1 MHTCRLKLRP
11 FKYRDLGDVFDLC
24 SRAETS
30 RYSLWEPHKNKW
42 DSLGYLFF
50 VKYKS
55 GGIHWSVREKE
66 TNRMIG
72 SCSFVA
78 INWETLSGE
87 IGYSINPDY
96 WRQGFG
102 LETAEALLDFGF
114 GKLGLE
120 RIEVRVMEENVRS
133 IALAEKLGMK
143 SAGEGNEF
151 VVYKGERRNIIRME
165 ITSAEYIGKID

>member
-1 MHTCRLKLRP
+1 
-11 FKYRDLGDVFDLC
+11 
-24 SRAETS
+24 
-30 RYSLWEPHKNKW
+30 
-42 DSLGYLFF
+42 
-50 VKYKS
+50 
-55 GGIHWSVREKE
+55 
-66 TNRMIG
+66 MIG

-120 RIEVRVMEENVRS
+120 RIEVRVMEENIRS

-151 VVYKGERRNIIRME
+151 VVYKSERRNIIRME